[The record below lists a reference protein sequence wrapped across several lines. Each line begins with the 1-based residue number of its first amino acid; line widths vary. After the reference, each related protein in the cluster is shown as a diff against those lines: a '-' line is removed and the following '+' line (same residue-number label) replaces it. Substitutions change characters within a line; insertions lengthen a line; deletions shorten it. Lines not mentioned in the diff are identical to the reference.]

1 MQHVHLNTGNDMHEI
16 KVWAQMFF
24 DDGSVTQ
31 GMRVPAK
38 VLDNKLGEIRQIAVH
53 LLGSVGRTEGL
64 LLIWGAGNL
73 FYNYY
78 ILDQIISSSSQ
89 DSESETSALEP

>member
-1 MQHVHLNTGNDMHEI
+1 
-16 KVWAQMFF
+16 MFF

-38 VLDNKLGEIRQIAVH
+38 VLDNELGEIRQLAIH
-53 LLGSVGRTEGL
+53 LLGTVGRQEGL

-78 ILDQIISSSSQ
+78 ILEQPISSSSQ
-89 DSESETSALEP
+89 DESQESKTSASEP